1 VIARTLSL
9 AIALA
14 LSAPTSA
21 YFSEGGF
28 ADGRVSVREVDGWT
42 VMDAELPGKLISY
55 ALPRT
60 PDGRRGIILLVAP
73 LRERAEPAA
82 EPEPKDDEP
91 EGPRLPP
98 CPSEQEKATGPPLGL
113 YRLDLSGD
121 GGLVSL
127 REDLPH
133 DATALDAADLDGD
146 GSDEL
151 LLVRPGELL
160 SLNEDGGRPLE
171 SLVQETEL
179 EWNSLHPRAVR
190 YGSESGSPWVAT
202 TTLGLFELYGPRD
215 DPGRW
220 KVLAQVDLPVYG
232 DVNRTGVEVWSPT
245 PEFIGSN
252 STGTLFFATPP
263 EPFGKRRLKTVLV
276 AARHDGLSTLTE
288 SWAGLPEAEEILDHT
303 FLMVDDRPVLLVST
317 KRADKL
323 DLFGEKRI
331 RVYPLERDRSRLGFA
346 PLFAG
351 ESRMNLWQ
359 EGKPMMLDANADG
372 LDDLVIGYWKGI
384 IHDRVVIDVYLREAG
399 GGFDRSARN
408 TAFDVKKGDRSYVQY
423 GADLT
428 GDRVPD
434 LLVRGKPGYML
445 YPGRPSTN
453 GRRLV
458 EEKPRILRLSDL
470 RDDEDE
476 PDWGGPSSGRP
487 RAIDIEG
494 DGTVEL
500 LMVRTGSQHTPG
512 VLHLLRVLE

>member
-1 VIARTLSL
+1 VIARTLPL
-9 AIALA
+9 AIAIA
-14 LSAPTSA
+14 LSAPTLA
-21 YFSEGGF
+21 YSGEEEF
-28 ADGRVSVREVDGWT
+28 ADGRVSVREVGGWT
-42 VMDAELPGKLISY
+42 VVDAELPGKLISY

-60 PDGRRGIILLVAP
+60 SDGRRGIILLVAP
-73 LRERAEPAA
+73 LKQTAEPVA
-82 EPEPKDDEP
+82 EPEPEGDKPDE
-91 EGPRLPP
+91 PRLPP
-98 CPSEQEKATGPPLGL
+98 CPSEEEEATGTPLGL
-113 YRLDLSGD
+113 YRLDLSGE
-121 GGLVSL
+121 GALVSL

-146 GSDEL
+146 GHDEL
-151 LLVRPGELL
+151 LLIRPGGLF
-160 SLNEDGGRPLE
+160 SLNEDVGRPLE
-171 SLVQETEL
+171 LLVQETGL
-179 EWNSLHPRAVR
+179 EWKSLHPRSVR
-190 YGSESGSPWVAT
+190 YSSESGSPWAAT

-215 DPGRW
+215 DRDRW
-220 KVLAQVDLPVYG
+220 EVLAEVDLAIDG

-245 PEFIGSN
+245 PEFIGSD

-288 SWAGLPEAEEILDHT
+288 SWAGLPEPEEILDHS

-331 RVYPLERDRSRLGFA
+331 RIYPLERDRSRLGLS

-372 LDDLVIGYWKGI
+372 IDDLVIGYWKGV
-384 IHDRVVIDVYLREAG
+384 IHDRVVIDAYLREAG
-399 GGFDRSARN
+399 GGFDRSARS

-434 LLVRGKPGYML
+434 LLVRGKPGFML

-453 GRRLV
+453 GKRLV
-458 EEKPRILRLSDL
+458 EEKPRILRLSDP
-470 RDDEDE
+470 RHDEDGA
-476 PDWGGPSSGRP
+476 DWGDSSSGQP
-487 RAIDIEG
+487 RAIDIDG

-500 LMVRTGSQHTPG
+500 LIIRTGSRNTPG
-512 VLHLLRVLE
+512 ALRLLRVVE